1 MLLLLLLS
9 LLTVIGL
16 INSWNYRVVFN
27 CNRNMFGGD
36 NNNPVFPVF
45 LEENRYQYDT
55 NAMPQLQL
63 FGDCECS
70 PKLYPYFG
78 IFLLFFFM
86 VKKFLVLKTWFA
98 IKWLSIFVHI
108 YSVFIIPF
116 VFCFAGRSILWVGYP
131 CFTSCISGFKD
142 FCLVHNLSSSFK
154 VVLECKDQVPYACA
168 IWATNVTF

>member
-16 INSWNYRVVFN
+16 INSWNYRVVFD

-70 PKLYPYFG
+70 PKLYPSAFFYFS
-78 IFLLFFFM
+78 FL
-86 VKKFLVLKTWFA
+86 
-98 IKWLSIFVHI
+98 WLRNF
-108 YSVFIIPF
+108 
-116 VFCFAGRSILWVGYP
+116 
-131 CFTSCISGFKD
+131 
-142 FCLVHNLSSSFK
+142 
-154 VVLECKDQVPYACA
+154 
-168 IWATNVTF
+168 